1 MEKQIVQVSQ
11 FQKAFGIEEPKRPT
25 LLTKK
30 RAALRQRLLTEE
42 VSEIETAQANE
53 DIVGV
58 ADGII
63 DSMYILIGTAY
74 EYGLSDRLVL
84 MFDEVHRSNM
94 TKLGPDGKAIF
105 RKDGKVMKP
114 ESYSPPK
121 LDLIIKRDFSLYK
134 ENDTFKEIAE
144 VEKKI
149 TENKIISKISS
160 KLRFFD
166 RILFHMYNRTE
177 KYLGK
182 KVSVKFP
189 TNIHGNIVVEVYGEK
204 HEIL

>member
-42 VSEIETAQANE
+42 VSEIETSQANE
-53 DIVGV
+53 DIVGI

-94 TKLGPDGKAIF
+94 TKMGPDGKAVF

-114 ESYSPPK
+114 KSYSPPK

-189 TNIHGNIVVEVYGEK
+189 TNMHGNVVVEVYGEK

>member
-1 MEKQIVQVSQ
+1 MEKQIVQVSE
-11 FQKAFGIEEPKRPT
+11 FQKAFGVEEPKRPT

-30 RAALRQRLLTEE
+30 RAALRQRLLAEE
-42 VSEIETAQANE
+42 VSEIAIAQTNE

-94 TKLGPDGKAIF
+94 TKMGPDGKAIF

-114 ESYSPPK
+114 KNYSPPK
-121 LDLIIKRDFSLYK
+121 LELIINRDFSLYK
-134 ENDTFKEIAE
+134 ENDTLKAIAD

-149 TENKIISKISS
+149 TENKIIAKISS

-177 KYLGK
+177 KYLGR

-189 TNIHGNIVVEVYGEK
+189 TTIHGNVVVEVYGKE